1 MQNKWNGIWCTDT
14 LPYAEDYNTDNS
26 LFFILSGL
34 FNIFFSVLENSF
46 LQLLCM

>member
-26 LFFILSGL
+26 LFFILSG
-34 FNIFFSVLENSF
+34 FSVLENSF
-46 LQLLCM
+46 WQLLCM